1 MKTETQR
8 LPDLPHEDVMRRDW
22 VQSTTTDTFAKL
34 VLEGEGPIAVEFM
47 SYGCAHCQVIEP
59 VLQQVAAMVK
69 SNEKIFRVN
78 IAVEPELAERYEIQG
93 TPTLIMFSGRDGSW
107 AGRGAEASRFELTYR
122 RQTTIRV
129 MKEARLLGDAE
140 TNKANPIVRRR
151 MCRLPPYCSLG
162 AEVGTDQ
169 IG

>member
-1 MKTETQR
+1 MKTETLEVTR
-8 LPDLPHEDVMRRDW
+8 LAPRRRMRSDW

-93 TPTLIMFSGRDGSW
+93 TPTLIMFLDG
-107 AGRGAEASRFELTYR
+107 T
-122 RQTTIRV
+122 
-129 MKEARLLGDAE
+129 
-140 TNKANPIVRRR
+140 
-151 MCRLPPYCSLG
+151 
-162 AEVGTDQ
+162 EVGRVEGPRPAVSSLLTAVRQ
-169 IG
+169 PYES

>member
-1 MKTETQR
+1 MKTETLEVTR
-8 LPDLPHEDVMRRDW
+8 LAPRRRMRSDW

-78 IAVEPELAERYEIQG
+78 IAIEPELVERYQIQG
-93 TPTLIMFSGRDGSW
+93 TPTLIMFLDG
-107 AGRGAEASRFELTYR
+107 T
-122 RQTTIRV
+122 
-129 MKEARLLGDAE
+129 
-140 TNKANPIVRRR
+140 
-151 MCRLPPYCSLG
+151 
-162 AEVGTDQ
+162 EVGRVEGPRPAVSSLLTAVRQ
-169 IG
+169 PYES